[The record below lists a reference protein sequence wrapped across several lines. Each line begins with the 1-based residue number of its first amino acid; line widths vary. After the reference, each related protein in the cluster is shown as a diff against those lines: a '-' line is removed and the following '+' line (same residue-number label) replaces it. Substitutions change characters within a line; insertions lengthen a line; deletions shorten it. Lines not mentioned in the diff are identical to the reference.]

1 MTMKGKKKRKRKRKK
16 LDFVWSSSKFNKDKR
31 KPTHDKNPNPH
42 CSSDISQQ
50 PNKHIRKQNGKHKIR
65 NKEKCTLS
73 KMEAQFRRKQ
83 PEGALIELTDL
94 EWMDIDLNFH
104 VG

>member
-1 MTMKGKKKRKRKRKK
+1 MIKIQI
-16 LDFVWSSSKFNKDKR
+16 LIV
-31 KPTHDKNPNPH
+31 
-42 CSSDISQQ
+42 SSDISQQ
-50 PNKHIRKQNGKHKIR
+50 PNKRIRKQSGKHKIR

-73 KMEAQFRRKQ
+73 NMEAQFRRKQ

-104 VG
+104 VD